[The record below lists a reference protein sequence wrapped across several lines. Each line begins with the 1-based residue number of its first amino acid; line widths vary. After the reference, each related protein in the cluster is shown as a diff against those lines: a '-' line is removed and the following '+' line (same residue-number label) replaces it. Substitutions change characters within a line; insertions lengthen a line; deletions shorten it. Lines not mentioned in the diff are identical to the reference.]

1 MSLFFQIGLLV
12 VGLAALAL
20 IFRVLRQPLLPVY
33 LLAGFLLGPV
43 LRIIPSEQ
51 MPLLESFSL
60 IGIAFLLFLAG
71 LELDLVAI
79 FKNFKVALLGF
90 LVGAINTLVF
100 VLIFSRLP
108 YFDFL
113 GQGKIIFGV
122 VLSFSS
128 TLLVV
133 KTLAEQNRL
142 NTTLGYFSLAILLL
156 QDLLAI
162 FCLALVEDKSLS
174 ISEHLIGLGSLF
186 LLAFTGGYL
195 VFPRL
200 FAFAAYS
207 EELLFLLSLGV
218 LFSFS
223 MVSEYFGLSLAA
235 GAFLGGLSLSPL
247 LYRYEISSRMRPLRD
262 FFVMLL
268 FLTLGLQLDVASFK
282 NLLIPFIILLSLT
295 IALKPIIYMLL
306 GFLSRFSRPLSVES
320 GLIMGQ
326 SSEFSL
332 TVSHSL
338 SNQAFN
344 LAGYNFLASSFFAS
358 YIFEYMDRL
367 GLWLVKVWDRVLPLS
382 LFKKHIEDK
391 ELKTLSN
398 HAVVFG
404 GHRIGARLIKTLLKL
419 KRKVILVDHNPDV
432 ISRYKN
438 KVRTVYGD
446 ALEPEIREQVNL
458 DKAALVVSTI
468 PDFKTNLLLIKELNQ
483 KNPQAFI
490 YVVAGDY
497 SEALKLYEEGADFV
511 ILPYF
516 LGAEQA
522 NILLEDFDQALE
534 RLAKTREEHLAKI
547 IEESKQAGRK

>member
-1 MSLFFQIGLLV
+1 MSLFFEIGLLV
-12 VGLAALAL
+12 VGLVVLAL
-20 IFRVLRQPLLPVY
+20 VFRLLRQPLLPVY

-43 LRIIPSEQ
+43 LHIVPLEQ
-51 MPLLESFSL
+51 MSLLESFAL

-71 LELDLVAI
+71 LELDLVSI
-79 FKNFKVALLGF
+79 FKNFRVALLGF
-90 LVGAINTLVF
+90 LVGAINTLIF
-100 VLIFSRLP
+100 VLIFSRIS

-113 GQGKIIFGV
+113 GQNKIIFGV

-133 KTLAEQNRL
+133 KSLAEQNRL
-142 NTTLGYFSLAILLL
+142 NTTLGFFSLAVLLL

-162 FCLALVEDKSLS
+162 FCLALVEGRGFG
-174 ISEHLIGLGSLF
+174 ISGHLVGLITLLF
-186 LLAFTGGYL
+186 LSFVGGYF

-223 MVSEYFGLSLAA
+223 MISEYFGLSLAA

-247 LYRYEISSRMRPLRD
+247 VYRYEISSKMRPLRD

-268 FLTLGLQLDVASFK
+268 FLALGLQLDIVSFQ
-282 NLLIPFIILLSLT
+282 NLAVPFLILMALT
-295 IALKPIIYMLL
+295 IVFKPIVYTLL
-306 GFLSRFSRPLSVES
+306 GFLARFSRPLSVES

-338 SNQAFN
+338 SGQAFN

-358 YIFEYMDRL
+358 YVFEYMDQL
-367 GLWLVKVWDRVLPLS
+367 GLWLVKLWDKIIPLR

-391 ELKTLSN
+391 ELKTFRD
-398 HAVVFG
+398 HAVIFG

-432 ISRYKN
+432 ISRYKGR
-438 KVRTVYGD
+438 VHTLYGD
-446 ALEPEIREQVNL
+446 VLEPEIREKVNL
-458 DKAALVVSTI
+458 DKAALVVSTV

-511 ILPYF
+511 ILPHF

-547 IEESKQAGRK
+547 TEENKEMGGR